1 MSLEHVSGVFFVAEK
16 FDFDTH
22 YKGRISQ
29 FRLGAY
35 GTPRGLGIEFVEGM
49 SDEMIW
55 FQG

>member
-1 MSLEHVSGVFFVAEK
+1 MSLEHVSWAFFVAEK